1 MSLTSS
7 QLFIVLE
14 LSIADMTGLAI
25 LIPLLLLSVMMSSDE
40 LLCSSMVFIIWLQ
53 VDMECSVFYI
63 C

>member
-7 QLFIVLE
+7 QLFIVFE

-25 LIPLLLLSVMMSSDE
+25 FIPLLLLSVMMSIDE
-40 LLCSSMVFIIWLQ
+40 LLCSSMGFIIFQ
-53 VDMECSVFYI
+53 VGTECCVFYF